1 MNYKN
6 ECISIIE
13 NWKQKVDIIP
23 DTVGEIENDINN
35 LDDSVFINKT
45 FLSSI
50 WLQYVKKLPYDLIL
64 SLFCFTKYHNM
75 KLIWEQCENPDIILI
90 EHINYPIQLTYDQI
104 YDIFN
109 EKFDYDVLIDTLDIP
124 VIFDLNTCKW
134 YIFGDSVYGNSN
146 IYNIMTAKELC
157 RRQYNINKEKE
168 NQKNKEKEEKKAE
181 KERIKAEKKA
191 EKERIKAEKKA
202 EKERIKA
209 EKNKKKNIEQSLF
222 A

>member
-64 SLFCFTKYHNM
+64 SLFCFTK
-75 KLIWEQCENPDIILI
+75 
-90 EHINYPIQLTYDQI
+90 
-104 YDIFN
+104 F
-109 EKFDYDVLIDTLDIP
+109 
-124 VIFDLNTCKW
+124 
-134 YIFGDSVYGNSN
+134 
-146 IYNIMTAKELC
+146 
-157 RRQYNINKEKE
+157 
-168 NQKNKEKEEKKAE
+168 
-181 KERIKAEKKA
+181 
-191 EKERIKAEKKA
+191 
-202 EKERIKA
+202 
-209 EKNKKKNIEQSLF
+209 
-222 A
+222 